1 MAKMRPKNFPKNPE
15 DHYSESIT
23 FEAFSK
29 LSSDWTV
36 LYSYRWHGK
45 RKGRTGD
52 GEADFLL
59 IHPLH
64 GFFIAEVK
72 GGSAIKY
79 EDGIFFQKSKGTWK
93 KMTTGPFEQG
103 VISKN
108 EINRYLN
115 ECIEKRTYPNL
126 PNFVPNFGH
135 FVVFP
140 SAIEKTGF
148 PPEGGREIIMDSDDM
163 INVEKRLLEIVF
175 HWNNNRDS
183 DKRNSIS
190 RENVEAIIGALR
202 PYKETIERVSQDL
215 SKVKNEL
222 LALTKAQSQILNNI
236 ESVSVI
242 KGAAGTGKTTLA
254 TERARDLAEQ
264 GLNTLFLCFNRP
276 LSDHLNREMSNKPGK
291 LTIATLHSFAKKVC
305 DMGQIAIDQND
316 FNSLIENFPFAAM
329 SLGISFDAI
338 IIDEAQ
344 DFSIGMWQS
353 LTDFID
359 SGPNRE
365 NLVFNIFL
373 DSNQN
378 IYEGSGW
385 EIAIGKYSE
394 RTIINQLFVNCRNTT
409 EIGSLVKN
417 FGGSHLFL
425 GASGPEPFFITCEM
439 YDQIPI
445 RLKQEIQRLR
455 KDFGFNAKDFT
466 VLTSNRRLAS
476 NLEDRFAEE
485 EEIDGLSCKEV
496 IFQTIK
502 SFKGLESPCVIAVFE
517 SNDLDDNGDV
527 LSISEFEKL
536 SYIGL
541 SRAQLVLSVIG
552 TKDQIS
558 KIKTGNV
565 K

>member
-1 MAKMRPKNFPKNPE
+1 MAKMRPKYFPKDPE
-15 DHYSESIT
+15 EHYSESVT

-45 RKGRTGD
+45 RNGKTGD

-79 EDGIFFQKSKGTWK
+79 EDGVFFQKSKGFWN

-108 EINRYLN
+108 EINRYLKK
-115 ECIEKRTYPNL
+115 CIEKRTYPNL

-183 DKRNSIS
+183 KKYDSIS
-190 RENVEAIIGALR
+190 KENVDAIIGALR
-202 PYKETIERVSQDL
+202 PYKETVERVSQDL
-215 SKVKNEL
+215 SQVKKEL
-222 LALTKAQSQILNNI
+222 LALTNAQSEILNNI

-242 KGAAGTGKTTLA
+242 TGAAGTGKTTLA

-276 LSDHLNREMSNKPGK
+276 LSDHLNKNMSNKPGK

-305 DMGQIAIDQND
+305 DMGQIAIDKND
-316 FNSLIENFPFAAM
+316 FNSLIDNFPFAAM

-338 IIDEAQ
+338 IVDEAQ
-344 DFSIGMWQS
+344 DFSPSMWQA

-359 SGPNRE
+359 SGPKRE
-365 NLVFNIFL
+365 NLVLNIFL

-385 EIAIGKYSE
+385 ENVIGKYSE
-394 RTIINQLFVNCRNTT
+394 RIIINQLFVNCRNTT
-409 EIGSLVKN
+409 EIGSLVRK

-425 GASGPEPFFITCEM
+425 GASGPDPFFIVCELH
-439 YDQIPI
+439 DQIPT

-455 KDFGFNAKDFT
+455 TDFGFSANEFT

-476 NLEDRFAEE
+476 YLEECFAKEVDL
-485 EEIDGLSCKEV
+485 DGLRFKE
-496 IFQTIK
+496 IGFQTIK

-517 SNDLDDNGDV
+517 PNDLDDNGEV

-541 SRAQLVLSVIG
+541 SRAQLVLSIIG

-558 KIKTGNV
+558 KLKPTNV

>member
-1 MAKMRPKNFPKNPE
+1 MAKMRPKVFPKDPKEN
-15 DHYSESIT
+15 YSESKT
-23 FEAFSK
+23 FEAFSQ
-29 LSSDWTV
+29 LSNDWTV

-64 GFFIAEVK
+64 GFYIAEVK

-79 EDGIFFQKSKGTWK
+79 DDGIFFQKSKGIWN
-93 KMTTGPFEQG
+93 KMSTGPFEQA

-108 EINRYLN
+108 EINRYL
-115 ECIEKRTYPNL
+115 EKCIETRTFPNL

-163 INVEKRLLEIVF
+163 INVEKRLLEIVY

-183 DKRNSIS
+183 KKYDSIS

-202 PYKETIERVSQDL
+202 PYKELIERVGHDL
-215 SKVKNEL
+215 SQTKKDL
-222 LALTKAQSQILNNI
+222 IALTKVQSQILNNL
-236 ESVSVI
+236 ESISVI

-254 TERARDLAEQ
+254 IERARDLAEQ

-276 LSDHLNREMSNKPGK
+276 LSDHLNRDMSNKPGK
-291 LTIATLHSFAKKVC
+291 LTISTLHAFAKKLC
-305 DMGQIAIDQND
+305 DIGQISIDQND
-316 FNSLIENFPFAAM
+316 FDSLIENFPFAAM
-329 SLGISFDAI
+329 SSGISFDAI
-338 IIDEAQ
+338 IVDEAQ
-344 DFSIGMWQS
+344 DFTPSMWES

-359 SGPNRE
+359 AGPHRE

-385 EIAIGKYSE
+385 ESAIGKFSE
-394 RTIINQLFVNCRNTT
+394 KIIINQLVVNCRNTT
-409 EIGSLVKN
+409 EIGSLVKK

-425 GASGPEPFFITCEM
+425 GASGPEPFFVECEM
-439 YDQIPI
+439 FDQIPM
-445 RLKQEIQRLR
+445 RLKEEIQKLT
-455 KDFGFNAKDFT
+455 KNFGFSTNEIS
-466 VLTSNRRLAS
+466 VLASNRRLAS
-476 NLEDRFAEE
+476 DLGDYFKRDKGNEGLRFK
-485 EEIDGLSCKEV
+485 DLN
-496 IFQTIK
+496 FQTIK
-502 SFKGLESPCVIAVFE
+502 SFKGLESPCVIAVFDFN
-517 SNDLDDNGDV
+517 SLDDNGV
-527 LSISEFEKL
+527 ALNISEFEKL

-541 SRAQLVLSVIG
+541 SRAQLVLSIIG
-552 TKDQIS
+552 TKDQLTKLKSI
-558 KIKTGNV
+558 NV

>member
-1 MAKMRPKNFPKNPE
+1 MAKMKPKVFPKDPSEN
-15 DHYSESIT
+15 YSESTT

-45 RKGRTGD
+45 RKGQTGD

-64 GFFIAEVK
+64 GFYIAEVK

-79 EDGIFFQKSKGTWK
+79 EDGIFFQKSKGVWN
-93 KMTTGPFEQG
+93 KMTTGPFEQA

-108 EINRYLN
+108 EINRYLRG
-115 ECIEKRTYPNL
+115 CIDKRTYPNL

-148 PPEGGREIIMDSDDM
+148 PPEGGREIIMDSDDLF
-163 INVEKRLLEIVF
+163 NVEKRLLEIVY

-183 DKRNSIS
+183 KTSNLIS
-190 RENVEAIIGALR
+190 KENVEAIIGALR
-202 PYKETIERVSQDL
+202 PYKEQVERVSRDL
-215 SKVKNEL
+215 SQVKKEL
-222 LALTKAQSQILNNI
+222 VELTKAQSQILNSIDNI
-236 ESVSVI
+236 SVI
-242 KGAAGTGKTTLA
+242 SGAAGTGKTTLA
-254 TERARDLAEQ
+254 IERAKDLAEQ

-276 LSDHLNREMSNKPGK
+276 LSDHLNKDISEKPGK
-291 LTIATLHSFAKKVC
+291 LTISTLHAFAKKVC

-329 SLGISFDAI
+329 SLGIYFDAI
-338 IIDEAQ
+338 IVDEAQ
-344 DFSIGMWQS
+344 DFTIDMWQS
-353 LTDFID
+353 LMDFID
-359 SGPNRE
+359 AGPKRE

-385 EIAIGKYSE
+385 ESAIGKYSKQ
-394 RTIINQLFVNCRNTT
+394 IKINQLVINCRNTT
-409 EIGSLVKN
+409 EIGSLVNK

-425 GASGPEPFFITCEM
+425 GANGPEPFFIECEI
-439 YDQIPI
+439 DSQIPI
-445 RLKQEIQRLR
+445 LLKQEIQRL
-455 KDFGFNAKDFT
+455 KNEFGFNANDFT

-476 NLEDRFAEE
+476 DLEDLFATEKG
-485 EEIDGLSCKEV
+485 IDGLHLKD
-496 IFQTIK
+496 IDFQTIR
-502 SFKGLESPCVIAVFE
+502 SFKGLESPCVIAIFE
-517 SNDLDDNGDV
+517 PDDLDDNGEI
-527 LSISEFEKL
+527 LITSEFEKL
-536 SYIGL
+536 LYVGL
-541 SRAQLVLSVIG
+541 SRAQIVLSIIG
-552 TKDQIS
+552 NRKQIKIITS
-558 KIKTGNV
+558 KQAK
-565 K
+565 